1 MPTLLIIGAG
11 IGGLALSGAL
21 RTLAPHFTPLLY
33 ERAKEL
39 KEVGAAL
46 GVWPN
51 ATRILRHLGCLDPLL
66 ASSYTAPAGA
76 LRHYQGK
83 ILRKMSALSSDAP
96 SIFAHRADLLNALRS
111 LTPPHALH
119 LDHPCTG
126 YELTTLHGQQKVRAT
141 FANHPPTDWADAL
154 IAADGIHSN
163 IRSQLLHDGPPTYRG
178 YIAWRAVTPFS
189 SPIREAASLF
199 VGETWGPGQ
208 RFGFIPL
215 GHNRVGWWATANTQ
229 TPDATLAKPKSQ
241 WKQELLTRYQGWHP
255 PIPELLAQ
263 TPEESLL
270 CTPIA
275 DRDVPA
281 TWGTGPITLLG
292 DAAHPTTP
300 NLGQGACMAI
310 EDAATLAKAL
320 AEIPQIPAALRAY
333 EKARIP
339 RTRFIVTESRKFGRM
354 GQWKNPLATSLRNT
368 LLRLAPDASLAK
380 QFQTLWQHDAWNTP
394 L

>member
-1 MPTLLIIGAG
+1 MPTIVIIGAG
-11 IGGLALSGAL
+11 IGGLALAAAL
-21 RTLAPHFTPLLY
+21 QTRAPHFTPQLY

-39 KEVGAAL
+39 KEVGAAI

-83 ILRKMSALSSDAP
+83 VLRQMSALSSDAP
-96 SIFAHRADLLNALRS
+96 SIFAHRADLLNAL
-111 LTPPHALH
+111 LAVTPKDHLH
-119 LDHPCTG
+119 LDHACTG
-126 YELTTLHGQQKVRAT
+126 YETATIDGAEKVRAT
-141 FANHPPTDWADAL
+141 FSNHPPTAWADAL
-154 IAADGIHSN
+154 IAADGIHSA
-163 IRSQLLHDGPPTYRG
+163 IRTQLLHDGMPTYRG
-178 YIAWRAVTPFS
+178 YIAWRAVTNFS
-189 SPIREAASLF
+189 SPDM

-215 GHNRVGWWATANTQ
+215 GQNRVGWWATANTN
-229 TPDATLAKPKSQ
+229 TPDATMAQPKSQ
-241 WKQELLTRYQGWHP
+241 WKEELLRRYHRWHH
-255 PIPELLAQ
+255 PIPHLLHQ

-275 DRDVPA
+275 DRDVPD
-281 TWGTGPITLLG
+281 TWSSGPITLLG

-310 EDAATLAKAL
+310 EDAATLAKTL
-320 AEIPQIPAALRAY
+320 AEINDIPAALRAY

-339 RTRFIVTESRKFGRM
+339 RTRFIVKESRKFGRM
-354 GQWKNPLATSLRNT
+354 GQWKNPLSCALRNT
-368 LLRLAPDASLAK
+368 ALRLAPESALAK
-380 QFQTLWQHDAWNTP
+380 QFQTLWQHDAWNTS

>member
-11 IGGLALSGAL
+11 IGGLALAAAL
-21 RTLAPHFTPLLY
+21 RQRAPHLTPRLY

-51 ATRILRHLGCLDPLL
+51 ATRILRHLGCLDALV

-76 LRHYQGK
+76 LRHHKGK
-83 ILRKMSALSSDAP
+83 ILRQMNALSSDAP
-96 SIFAHRADLLNALRS
+96 AIFAHRADLLNALLA
-111 LTPPHALH
+111 LTPKESLH
-119 LDHPCTG
+119 LDHACTG
-126 YELTTLHGQQKVRAT
+126 YETTTIDGTEKVRAT

-154 IAADGIHSN
+154 VAADGIHSA
-163 IRSQLLHDGPPTYRG
+163 IRNQLLHDGPPTYRG
-178 YIAWRAVTPFS
+178 YIAWRAVTNFS
-189 SPIREAASLF
+189 SPDV

-215 GHNRVGWWATANTQ
+215 GQNRVGWWATANT
-229 TPDATLAKPKSQ
+229 PSPEATMKQSPAQ
-241 WKQELLTRYQGWHP
+241 WKEELLRRYHHWHL
-255 PIPELLAQ
+255 PIPELLHK
-263 TPEESLL
+263 TPEDALL

-275 DRDVPA
+275 DRDVPS
-281 TWGTGPITLLG
+281 TWGAGPLTLLG

-310 EDAATLAKAL
+310 EDAAVLAKAL
-320 AEIPQIPAALRAY
+320 AEIPQIPTALRAY
-333 EKARIP
+333 EKARIA
-339 RTRFIVTESRKFGRM
+339 RTRFIVNESRKFGRM
-354 GQWKNPLATSLRNT
+354 GQWTNAFACALRNT
-368 LLRLAPDASLAK
+368 ALRLAPESSLAK
-380 QFQTLWQHDAWNTP
+380 QFQTLWQHNAWTTP